1 MMSSLRKRNVQ
12 GLPLLV
18 GSPCVTLLRSRLG
31 VQRAKDNLWLKK
43 KRPRTHL
50 DFSAVKAWFPWV
62 CWGGFSFL
70 ACLCKRQKKINCA
83 FPRWDPKQCVLQ
95 DECRLG
101 LYMESYQFQLLI
113 DTNSIDF
120 AFTRKTIWEE
130 LGSGRNAVSC
140 QMFPSGGI
148 LLQPSASLPLVRP
161 GWIQWRAFRSRT
173 RLWIYRERPRT
184 HTGTAGPWGSQAW
197 DASLRLR
204 ARWLCFC
211 ADSLL
216 SACLKSL
223 LATHWTEWQQSNKL
237 LLLYLLLLLL
247 LLYGTGY
254 KTLGFVNAKESLS
267 VNYIHSPCFFEEGL
281 EFLALRFQPPECWD
295 GLIPPDLTR
304 DTFWDFQRRPLYSRD
319 IGRERPSG
327 TIEVNSQ
334 DPYGRGRKLI
344 PVTCP

>member
-1 MMSSLRKRNVQ
+1 
-12 GLPLLV
+12 
-18 GSPCVTLLRSRLG
+18 
-31 VQRAKDNLWLKK
+31 
-43 KRPRTHL
+43 
-50 DFSAVKAWFPWV
+50 
-62 CWGGFSFL
+62 
-70 ACLCKRQKKINCA
+70 
-83 FPRWDPKQCVLQ
+83 
-95 DECRLG
+95 
-101 LYMESYQFQLLI
+101 MESYQFQLLI

-254 KTLGFVNAKESLS
+254 QTLGFVNAKESLCQWTTFTALVSLRKALNFWLFGFSLLS
-267 VNYIHSPCFFEEGL
+267 VGMGLYHQTWQGIHSETSREGL
-281 EFLALRFQPPECWD
+281 FIVEILEERGHQGPLKSTPRIHMLEEENWFL
-295 GLIPPDLTR
+295 
-304 DTFWDFQRRPLYSRD
+304 
-319 IGRERPSG
+319 
-327 TIEVNSQ
+327 
-334 DPYGRGRKLI
+334 
-344 PVTCP
+344 